1 MNPRRLVVFLLLAL
15 SVAVSASAQ
24 KRVLTPADLWT
35 IKRLGSPQLSPDAR
49 LIVFTQQ
56 EWSLEKN
63 SSSTNLWL
71 VEVATGRVRRLTTA
85 QASDGSP
92 AWSPDGSRLA
102 FVSRRG
108 GDEAAALYVIAVDG
122 GEAEKVLELPASVA
136 APKWLPD
143 GRRLV
148 ATTTVIPELAGKMAA
163 SDPAAMKKELKRR
176 RDSKVT
182 AKVTGRAARRR

>member
-71 VEVATGRVRRLTTA
+71 VEVATGRLRRLTTA
-85 QASDGSP
+85 QAGDSSP
-92 AWSPDGSRLA
+92 VWSPDGTRIA
-102 FVSRRG
+102 FVSRRS
-108 GDEAAALYVIAVDG
+108 GDDD
-122 GEAEKVLELPASVA
+122 A
-136 APKWLPD
+136 AP
-143 GRRLV
+143 
-148 ATTTVIPELAGKMAA
+148 T
-163 SDPAAMKKELKRR
+163 
-176 RDSKVT
+176 
-182 AKVTGRAARRR
+182 